1 MTLGLRNLTRD
12 RQFWINVESLVKIL
26 SPTKNAVKMAEAT
39 TITTAD
45 VFLIL
50 IQMAVAINSFDKND
64 ISERREFR
72 KQCIQFY
79 NKRWKEFDVKIY
91 LLAYFL
97 HPKYR
102 CKGMK
107 DSIFHQILY
116 SALEIWKKIGGGRAS
131 ANILVAQMK
140 SYDAHEA
147 LYNFN
152 FMDEIE
158 SPQTWWYGC
167 KQSNH
172 HLQKLALHLLA
183 ITPNSASCERLF
195 SVLGWITQ
203 KKRNR

>member
-102 CKGMK
+102 
-107 DSIFHQILY
+107 
-116 SALEIWKKIGGGRAS
+116 
-131 ANILVAQMK
+131 
-140 SYDAHEA
+140 
-147 LYNFN
+147 
-152 FMDEIE
+152 
-158 SPQTWWYGC
+158 
-167 KQSNH
+167 
-172 HLQKLALHLLA
+172 
-183 ITPNSASCERLF
+183 
-195 SVLGWITQ
+195 
-203 KKRNR
+203 